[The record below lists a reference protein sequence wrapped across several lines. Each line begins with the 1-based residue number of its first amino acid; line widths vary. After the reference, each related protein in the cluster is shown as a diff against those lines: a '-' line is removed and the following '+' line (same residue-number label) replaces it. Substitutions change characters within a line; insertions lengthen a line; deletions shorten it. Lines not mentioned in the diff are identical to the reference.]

1 MASGSLTPDRAG
13 NLTPRRLDGNGP
25 AHASAESLDPELWQ
39 CSYQMGRPMPI
50 GEVLE
55 AAVPHRGHAAGWQAR
70 QKALP
75 QEQQGA

>member
-1 MASGSLTPDRAG
+1 LTETARRTPVPKASTW
-13 NLTPRRLDGNGP
+13 T
-25 AHASAESLDPELWQ
+25 LWQ
-39 CSYQMGRPMPI
+39 CSYQMGRPMLI
-50 GEVLE
+50 GEMLE